1 MSVNAGEIINLGLA
15 YGSILWYDSDC
26 MILGGVEMGALRIV
40 LTIVY
45 ILICVALVVLVLMQE
60 GKTAG
65 LGAVSGAAETYWG
78 KNKGRSMEGKLVK
91 ITTGLAVGF
100 MVLAVVLNLTLF

>member
-1 MSVNAGEIINLGLA
+1 
-15 YGSILWYDSDC
+15 
-26 MILGGVEMGALRIV
+26 MGALRIA
-40 LTIVY
+40 LTVIY
-45 ILICVALVVLVLMQE
+45 IIICIALVILVLMQE

-65 LGAVSGAAETYWG
+65 FGAVSGAAETYWG

-100 MVLAVVLNLTLF
+100 MLVAIILNLNVF

>member
-1 MSVNAGEIINLGLA
+1 
-15 YGSILWYDSDC
+15 
-26 MILGGVEMGALRIV
+26 MGALRII

-45 ILICVALVVLVLMQE
+45 IIICIALIVLVLMQE

-91 ITTGLAVGF
+91 ITTGLAIGF
-100 MVLAVVLNLTLF
+100 ILLAIILNLNVF

>member
-1 MSVNAGEIINLGLA
+1 MEV
-15 YGSILWYDSDC
+15 
-26 MILGGVEMGALRIV
+26 LRII
-40 LTIVY
+40 LTVVY

-78 KNKGRSMEGKLVK
+78 KNKGRSMEGKLVR

-100 MVLAVVLNLTLF
+100 MLIAIVLNLNLF